1 MKLHWIKIGL
11 LSLVLT
17 NGVSA
22 KEQRPNILFIAI
34 DDMKPMT
41 GCYGD
46 KMALTPNIDKLAERS
61 TVFLNNQCN
70 WSVCGPS
77 RVSLMTSLMPD
88 TTGVTG
94 FKKMRA
100 VLPDVLTLPA
110 HLKANGYVTT
120 GVGKIFDHR
129 TVDSKYDAR
138 SWSIPFDGMKS
149 SGLKMK
155 GPKKAA
161 AIFEGTMEENKD
173 YLVAQA
179 GIKLLGELSKQD
191 KPFFLGVGFHKPHLP
206 LIAPK
211 KYWDLY
217 KRDQFK
223 IHPFQQHGKDAYPKT
238 FEKPD
243 ELSKYTKTP
252 QAETP
257 EAQQKEIIHGYYAC
271 VSFID
276 DLVGDVISELETLGI
291 ADNTIIVLWGDHGF
305 HLGDHG
311 LWAKHTNIEQAARSP
326 LIIYAPKVN
335 KKGQKT
341 ESPSQFLDVFPTL
354 CELTGSEIP
363 KQLQGKSL
371 VPILKSADA
380 SVHNGVITQQGAG
393 SYAYRTKRYRYIE
406 WYNKTGK
413 LLAQNLYDYQNDP
426 QEKVNIAAD
435 PANAELVK
443 QIAEKMHEEAK
454 GCSHIK

>member
-1 MKLHWIKIGL
+1 MSFTKIIL
-11 LSLVLT
+11 LSLVTTIQLK
-17 NGVSA
+17 A
-22 KEQRPNILFIAI
+22 EKPNILFIAI
-34 DDMKPMT
+34 DDMKPIA

-46 KMALTPNIDKLAERS
+46 KLAITPNIDKLAAQG
-61 TVFLNNQCN
+61 TLFLNNQCN

-100 VLPDVLTLPA
+100 KLPEVITLPA
-110 HLKANGYVTT
+110 HLKSNGYVTT

-129 TVDSKYDAR
+129 TVDNQYDER
-138 SWSIPFDGMKS
+138 SWAIPFDAMKS
-149 SGLKMK
+149 AGVKKK

-161 AIFEGTMEENKD
+161 AIFDGTIEQTKD

-179 GIKLLGELSKQD
+179 GIDLLRKLSKQD

-211 KYWDLY
+211 KHWDLY
-217 KRDQFK
+217 QRDAFK
-223 IHPFQQHGKDAYPKT
+223 IHPFQQHAKDAHPDT
-238 FEKPD
+238 FKKPD

-257 EAQQKEIIHGYYAC
+257 EALQKEIIHGYYAC

-276 DLVGDVISELETLGI
+276 DLVGDLITELDTLGI

-326 LIIYAPKVN
+326 LIIYAPAIN
-335 KKGQKT
+335 KKGQQT
-341 ESPSQFLDVFPTL
+341 ESPTQFLDVFPTL
-354 CELTGSEIP
+354 CELTKTEIP
-363 KQLQGKSL
+363 DQLQGASL

-406 WYNKTGK
+406 WYSKTGK
-413 LLAQNLYDYQNDP
+413 LQAQDLYDYETDP

-435 PANAELVK
+435 PANADLVK
-443 QIAEKMHEEAK
+443 QIAAKMHEEAK
-454 GCSHIK
+454 GCAHIK